1 MTYQLREYQKAS
13 VDAVLAHIRK
23 RTTSCLLDL
32 ATGAGKSLV
41 AANIAMEIERLSGK
55 KTLVLAPSKELV
67 EQNFEKYTAYGN
79 RASFFSAAVGIKSTR
94 HSAVFGTPRTVL
106 NSIDQFKHGFAAVVI
121 DEAHQTSNTMRQIVG
136 EMRSANP
143 NLRVIG
149 MTATPYRLGEG
160 YIYQINPDG
169 SPVPPEQLTDKAFF
183 AKLVYRVSTR
193 ELISRG
199 YLTEP
204 EFYSAGVHY
213 AAGGMQ
219 TNSRGQF
226 DAGEIAEVFEG
237 KGRLTA
243 DIVADAVGRSQPGL
257 GVIFFAASIRHAME
271 ICESLPQHMTELVT
285 GETPKKDRA
294 RILAAFKRGDI
305 RYLVNVAVLTTGFD
319 APNVGTVAIL
329 RATESPGLL
338 LQIIGRGLRLHDGKS
353 KVMILDYAENLERH
367 APAGD
372 VFDPEIRAK
381 STSGAE
387 RIPVACPCCGHTNM
401 FALKPNDDGWE
412 IDADGYFVSTLGERI
427 INDAGKPVAA
437 HFGQRCQNIIETATT
452 SDRCSHRWDSR
463 GCPECGG
470 ENSLSARECIHCGQ
484 ELVDPNDKLSLEREK
499 QAQKERDKEAWHT
512 DNVVGWSAR
521 KTENATAIDYYLDG
535 GKVVTEYL
543 CPDHAKRWVAV
554 KAKRRCI
561 QLGINWGGDIVH
573 QVNHGCLA
581 TYPASLT
588 YRRQNGSNFFEVKHK

>member
-1 MTYQLREYQKAS
+1 MTYQLRDYQQAA
-13 VDAVLAHIRK
+13 VAAVLAHIRK

-67 EQNFEKYTAYGN
+67 EQNFEKYEAYGN

-94 HSAVFGTPRTVL
+94 HNVVFGTPKTVL
-106 NSIDQFKHGFAAVVI
+106 NSIDQFKAGFAAVVI
-121 DEAHQTSNTMRQIVG
+121 DEANQTSPTMRQIVG

-169 SPVPPEQLTDKAFF
+169 STVPPEQLTDKAFF

-193 ELISRG
+193 ELINRG
-199 YLTEP
+199 YLTPP

-213 AAGGMQ
+213 AAGGLQ
-219 TNSRGQF
+219 NNSRGKF
-226 DAGEIAEVFEG
+226 DSAEVAEVFEG

-257 GVIFFAASIRHAME
+257 GVMFFAASISHAME
-271 ICESLPQHMTELVT
+271 ICESLPSHMTELVT
-285 GETPKKDRA
+285 GETPKKERT
-294 RILAAFKRGDI
+294 RILSDFKAGKL

-338 LQIIGRGLRLHDGKS
+338 LQIIGRGLRLHDGKY

-381 STSGAE
+381 STSEAE
-387 RIPVACPCCGHTNM
+387 RIPVVCPCCGHTNM

-427 INDAGKPVAA
+427 INDAGEPVAA

-452 SDRCSHRWDSR
+452 SERCSHRWDSR
-463 GCPECGG
+463 ACPECGG
-470 ENSLSARECIHCGQ
+470 ENSLSARECIHCAQ
-484 ELVDPNDKLSLEREK
+484 ELVDPNDKLSLKRAK
-499 QAQKERDKEAWHT
+499 QEAKERDKEAWHT

-521 KTENATAIDYYLDG
+521 KTENATAIDYHLDG

-543 CPDHAKRWVAV
+543 CPGHAKRWVSV

-561 QLGINWGGDIVH
+561 QLGINWGGDIAH
-573 QVNHGCLA
+573 QVNHGRLS
-581 TYPASLT
+581 THPTSLT
-588 YRRQNGSNFFEVKHK
+588 YRRQNGSNFFEVKH